1 MENDN
6 LNYFLN
12 KIDFANLPPDTKK
25 MYDSRSADLNERQKK
40 VFDTALSKIRD
51 LKMVEQ
57 FISIAHRLNPEQLE
71 AVFHDHKTDGP
82 LLIFAGAGSGKT
94 TALTYRII
102 YLILSGINA
111 ENILALT
118 FTVKA
123 SEEMRSR
130 IRKFFMSL
138 RGSIP
143 EEQFLKLEND
153 ISKMWVGTFHSIC
166 LKILKE
172 ELNTAEGRAMMN
184 CELVGLPAG
193 FKILENSYTVLKPCF
208 DMHFATDPN
217 VKYDDVSAKI
227 DHWKNE
233 LLKLDTIKS
242 KASREE
248 RKYIPVYEKYQNTM
262 KQRGLIDFNDM
273 IILAVELFE
282 KYPEVL
288 LWYRRRFKYVLIDEY
303 QDTNYAQYVLCK
315 KLVGLAGGHR
325 DVNYTPPAPSENLIG
340 PSTNLFVVG
349 DDDQSIY
356 EWRGADIRNILF
368 FEKDFPNCKTVKLVK
383 NYRSTANIITAAN
396 EVFKGIKEKHL
407 IKQIEAVKR
416 KKDGSLEF
424 GDAITV
430 YMASDETDEINF
442 IVFEMNEIRKKN
454 PAVRW
459 NDFAVLYRVHEQ
471 SKIAKRVF
479 ENQGIPYIV
488 YNPRFWQ
495 LREVQDICS
504 YLKVLAFYL
513 KARAGVLTDAA
524 LSKEG
529 EAINDDIK
537 RMYYLPPL
545 NFSPIETEIMSHT
558 FKPYELFTNE
568 EMRRKMLARLPEET
582 SREKFLKLV
591 EIFSH
596 LADDFKMSSL
606 ENTVSG
612 IIESCDYLSVY
623 KKNVVETEQSRE
635 SVRYVMAVR
644 EEAVDFDRSYGANIP
659 VSDRLSMFLE
669 NIAIRSNPTEQS
681 ELKTKSEYVNL
692 MSLHAAKGLEFN
704 TVFFIGLEENI
715 IPIRHYSA
723 EKLKKK
729 DKERRVDEERRLF
742 YVGITRA
749 KERLYLTYADSRLW
763 YSKKQRFA
771 PSRFLACLPKRLLD
785 RGSFN
790 VGFFSKM
797 KYGLKRI
804 FS

>member
-1 MENDN
+1 MDEFLKQLND
-6 LNYFLN
+6 
-12 KIDFANLPPDTKK
+12 KQI
-25 MYDSRSADLNERQKK
+25 
-40 VFDTALSKIRD
+40 
-51 LKMVEQ
+51 
-57 FISIAHRLNPEQLE
+57 E
-71 AVFHDHKTDGP
+71 AVKCTEGP
-82 LLIFAGAGSGKT
+82 LLILAGAGSGKT
-94 TALTYRII
+94 RVIIYRIAH
-102 YLILSGINA
+102 LLKNGVPPW
-111 ENILALT
+111 NILAMT
-118 FTVKA
+118 FTNKA
-123 SEEMRSR
+123 ANQMKERITMLADKRSSQDLWISTYHSFGAKILR
-130 IRKFFMSL
+130 IEAEGAGLNRNFTIYDDSDSK
-138 RGSIP
+138 
-143 EEQFLKLEND
+143 KLVEA
-153 ISKMWVGTFHSIC
+153 C
-166 LKILKE
+166 LK
-172 ELNTAEGRAMMN
+172 ELNLDTEKYRPSVIANVISSAKDKLLDPESYSVHALTTSESIKRVTADVYEIYQKKLKAADAMDF
-184 CELVGLPAG
+184 GD
-193 FKILENSYTVLKPCF
+193 ILRYTVELF
-208 DMHFATDPN
+208 
-217 VKYDDVSAKI
+217 
-227 DHWKNE
+227 KNNPRI
-233 LLKLDTIKS
+233 L
-242 KASREE
+242 
-248 RKYIPVYEKYQNTM
+248 EKYQ
-262 KQRGLIDFNDM
+262 
-273 IILAVELFE
+273 E
-282 KYPEVL
+282 
-288 LWYRRRFKYVLIDEY
+288 RFRYIMIDEY

>member
-1 MENDN
+1 MENN
-6 LNYFLN
+6 ILKSFLN
-12 KIDFANLPPDTKK
+12 KIDFANLPPDIKK
-25 MYDSRSADLNERQKK
+25 AYDGRAADLNERQKK
-40 VFDTALSKIRD
+40 VFDSALSKLRD
-51 LKMVEQ
+51 FKMMKQ
-57 FISIAHRLNPEQLE
+57 FLSIAVRLNPEQLE

-130 IRKFFMSL
+130 IRKFFMSV

-172 ELNTAEGRAMMN
+172 EINTAEGRAMMN
-184 CELVGLPAG
+184 CERVDIPAG
-193 FKILENSYTVLKPCF
+193 FKILENSYDILKPCF
-208 DMHFATDPN
+208 DIEFATEPN

-233 LLKLDTIKS
+233 LLTLENIKS

-262 KQRGLIDFNDM
+262 RQRGMIDFNDM
-273 IILAVELFE
+273 IILTVELFE
-282 KYPEVL
+282 KYSEVL
-288 LWYRRRFKYVLIDEY
+288 AWYRRRFKYVLIDEY

-315 KLVGLAGGHR
+315 KLVGLIGGYR
-325 DVNYTPPAPSENLIG
+325 DVDYTPHTPSENLIC

-396 EVFKGIKEKHL
+396 EVFKSVKPKHL
-407 IKQIEAVKR
+407 LKQIEPVKR
-416 KKDGSLEF
+416 KEDGSLEF
-424 GDAITV
+424 GAAITV

-442 IVFEMNEIRKKN
+442 IVFEMEEIRKKN
-454 PAVRW
+454 PGIKW
-459 NDFAVLYRVHEQ
+459 NDFAILYRVHEQ
-471 SKIAKRVF
+471 SKIVKRVL
-479 ENQGIPYIV
+479 EKKDIPYIV

-504 YLKVLAFYL
+504 YLKVLVFFL
-513 KARAGVLTDAA
+513 KWRAGVLKDTA

-537 RMYYLPPL
+537 RLYYLPPL
-545 NFSPIETEIMSHT
+545 NFSPIESEMMSHT
-558 FKPYELFTNE
+558 ISPYKLFTDE
-568 EMRRKMLARLPEET
+568 EMRGMMLARLPEEN
-582 SREKFLKLV
+582 SKKRFIKLIDV
-591 EIFSH
+591 FSTI
-596 LADDFKMSSL
+596 ADNYTMSPL
-606 ENTVSG
+606 ENTVSD
-612 IIESCDYLSVY
+612 IIELCDYLSIY
-623 KKNVVETEQSRE
+623 EKNQSKE
-635 SVRYVMAVR
+635 SIRYAMAVK
-644 EEAVDFDRSYGANIP
+644 EEAADFDRNYGGGLSLP
-659 VSDRLSMFLE
+659 DRLSMFLE
-669 NIAIRSNPTEQS
+669 NIAVRSNPTEQS
-681 ELKTKSEYVNL
+681 ELKTKSDYVNM

-704 TVFFIGLEENI
+704 TVFFIGLEDNI
-715 IPIRHYSA
+715 IPIKHYSA

-729 DKERRVDEERRLF
+729 DKERRVEEERRLF

-749 KERLYLTYADSRLW
+749 KERLYLTYADMRLW
-763 YSKKQRFA
+763 YEKKQRFA
-771 PSRFLACLPKRLLD
+771 PSRFLASLPKNLLD
-785 RGSFN
+785 RGSFSI
-790 VGFFSKM
+790 GFFNKLRHA
-797 KYGLKRI
+797 LKRI